1 MNGDGG
7 NEEIDTGLPKPLG
20 GLISSSDSAMEVKL
34 ELRELLSTDPL
45 LVASVRLGGRR
56 PFFRG
61 DGRKIR
67 ETRRMRVFVGVLVR
81 LRGMGTFSTAA
92 NAHAVGPGRRGR
104 GLWIPL
110 VFSFGVVIK
119 ERVR

>member
-20 GLISSSDSAMEVKL
+20 GLMSSSDSAIEVKP
-34 ELRELLSTDPL
+34 ELRELLSADPL
-45 LVASVRLGGRR
+45 LVASVRFGGR

-67 ETRRMRVFVGVLVR
+67 ETRRMRAFVGVMVR
-81 LRGMGTFSTAA
+81 LRGMGTFSMAA
-92 NAHAVGPGRRGR
+92 NAHAVDPGRRGR
-104 GLWIPL
+104 GLWIPW
-110 VFSFGVVIK
+110 VFSFGVGIK
-119 ERVR
+119 ERLR

>member
-34 ELRELLSTDPL
+34 ELRELSSTDPL
-45 LVASVRLGGRR
+45 LVASVRFGGRR
-56 PFFRG
+56 PFFPG

-67 ETRRMRVFVGVLVR
+67 ETRRMRVFVGVVVVR

-104 GLWIPL
+104 GLWMPL
-110 VFSFGVVIK
+110 VFSFVVIK